1 MHNAGGPN
9 AGAGAARHADTMT
22 GDMTGSSDPDRSARL
37 ADPMAPID
45 GGDDPADPTVVR
57 RSAPTAARLRRA
69 AIVAFEDLGWQAT
82 TVTDITRQ
90 AGVSHGTFYT
100 YYENK
105 VALAE
110 DLIRGSMGDLMAL
123 ASEPWKAD
131 DVRGALERV
140 IGGFLDVY
148 QRDRVILRTWL
159 EAARENRRISVRYLA
174 ARAAFV
180 DRVSE
185 HVAAVV
191 AASGRADQ
199 PPPRAVASALVAM
212 VEHFAYCWAV
222 LGEDHDRD
230 DAVASLVL
238 IWGSTLNEI
247 AGFPVV

>member
-1 MHNAGGPN
+1 MTVPGDQDASGSIDELSTP
-9 AGAGAARHADTMT
+9 AALQPP
-22 GDMTGSSDPDRSARL
+22 GVK
-37 ADPMAPID
+37 
-45 GGDDPADPTVVR
+45 DPTTGR
-57 RSAPTAARLRRA
+57 GSAQTAVRLRQA
-69 AIVAFEDLGWQAT
+69 AIAAFEDLGWQAT
-82 TVTDITRQ
+82 RVADITRQ

-105 VALAE
+105 AALAE
-110 DLIRGSMGDLMAL
+110 DLIRSSMSDLMAL

-131 DVRGALERV
+131 DVHGALERV

-159 EAARENRRISVRYLA
+159 EAARENRRFSVRYLE
-174 ARAAFV
+174 ARGVFV
-180 DRVSE
+180 DRVAE
-185 HVAAVV
+185 HVGAVA
-191 AASGRADQ
+191 AASGRMDQ
-199 PPPRAVASALVAM
+199 PAPRAVASALVAM

>member
-1 MHNAGGPN
+1 MPQPPPRETATAIESDAVASRREGRGSSPT
-9 AGAGAARHADTMT
+9 AQRLRHA
-22 GDMTGSSDPDRSARL
+22 A
-37 ADPMAPID
+37 
-45 GGDDPADPTVVR
+45 V
-57 RSAPTAARLRRA
+57 AA
-69 AIVAFEDLGWQAT
+69 FSDLGWQAT
-82 TVTDITRQ
+82 RVTDITRR

-105 VALAE
+105 AALAE
-110 DLIRGSMGDLMAL
+110 DLIRASMFDLMAL

-148 QRDRVILRTWL
+148 RRDRVVLRTWL
-159 EAARENRRISVRYLA
+159 EAARESRQFSVRYLE

-180 DRVSE
+180 DRVSD
-185 HVAAVV
+185 HVAAAA
-191 AASGRADQ
+191 AASGRQVA
-199 PPPRAVASALVAM
+199 PPRAVASALVAM

-238 IWGSTLNEI
+238 VWGSTLNAL
-247 AGFPVV
+247 AGFEIVPS

>member
-1 MHNAGGPN
+1 MSASAEQDTGGGAHPLSAAGGP
-9 AGAGAARHADTMT
+9 
-22 GDMTGSSDPDRSARL
+22 DPDGDGDRVGGRGSAQ
-37 ADPMAPID
+37 
-45 GGDDPADPTVVR
+45 
-57 RSAPTAARLRRA
+57 TAVRLRQA
-69 AIVAFEDLGWQAT
+69 AIAAFEDLGWQAT
-82 TVTDITRQ
+82 RVTDITRQ

-105 VALAE
+105 AALAE
-110 DLIRGSMGDLMAL
+110 DLIRSSMHDLMAL
-123 ASEPWKAD
+123 AAEPWKAN

-159 EAARENRRISVRYLA
+159 EAARENRRFSVRYLE
-174 ARAAFV
+174 ARGVFV
-180 DRVSE
+180 DRVAD
-185 HVAAVV
+185 HVSAVA
-191 AASGRADQ
+191 AASGRVDQ

>member
-1 MHNAGGPN
+1 MTGEMSTAADHQGPRAGSDVPAGGV
-9 AGAGAARHADTMT
+9 G
-22 GDMTGSSDPDRSARL
+22 
-37 ADPMAPID
+37 D
-45 GGDDPADPTVVR
+45 GGEVERGTGRGSP
-57 RSAPTAARLRRA
+57 PTAARLRQA
-69 AIVAFEDLGWQAT
+69 AIAAFEDLGWQAT
-82 TVTDITRQ
+82 RVADITRQ

-123 ASEPWKAD
+123 ASEPWRAD

-159 EAARENRRISVRYLA
+159 EAARENRRISVRYLE
-174 ARAAFV
+174 ARGAFV
-180 DRVSE
+180 DRVAE
-185 HVAAVV
+185 HVGAVA
-191 AASGRADQ
+191 AASGKADQ

-238 IWGSTLNEI
+238 VWGSTLNEI
-247 AGFPVV
+247 AGFPVVRPPSG